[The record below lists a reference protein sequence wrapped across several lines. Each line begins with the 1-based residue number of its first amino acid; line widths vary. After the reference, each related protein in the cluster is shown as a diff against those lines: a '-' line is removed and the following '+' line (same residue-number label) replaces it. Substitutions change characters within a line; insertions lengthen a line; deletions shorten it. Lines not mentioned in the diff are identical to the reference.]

1 MSDLRDSL
9 AISASGM
16 RAQATRLRHVA
27 ENMANA
33 DTPGYQ
39 RKLVTFESVAGRSD
53 DFGQVRTGP
62 VQLDR
67 SEPAEVY
74 DPSHPLANDD
84 GYYRGSNVN
93 SILEMADS
101 REAQRSYE
109 ANLRMFDHA
118 RKMSTSLLD
127 LLKR

>member
-9 AISASGM
+9 GISASGM

-39 RKLVTFESVAGRSD
+39 RKLVTFESVSGLRD
-53 DFGQVRTGP
+53 DAGQVRTGK
-62 VQLDR
+62 VQLDQ
-67 SEPAEVY
+67 SEPSQIY
-74 DPSHPLANDD
+74 DPSHPLADGD

-93 SILEMADS
+93 TILEMADS

-127 LLKR
+127 LLRR